1 MIGKLLTSLG
11 LSPEQQKI
19 LLTVFKI
26 SFAGCIVAVAGMWGW
41 QTFQIKM
48 KAKKAQAEKASP
60 AAQMFSFYEKKSKD
74 LLPIDIEAHEF
85 AADYYL
91 KNDQPQ
97 KAIEHIMRI
106 VPLQKG
112 NRKLHLRLGTA
123 YMESGQYKNA
133 FDELSSLAAAD
144 SIDEFSPLVEAR
156 LGLTLFYLG
165 DIRQSEEKLGA
176 CIARFPRCAE
186 APCYLGE
193 VEAAVAGPSP
203 KALGYF
209 QQSLGLDSGYVEAWY
224 QLGRYCMSQGDYPGA
239 RARLLHALEIEP
251 LHVKAHARLG
261 MVYYYLDEPEMAKK
275 SYTTAL
281 ALNPHDYNT
290 HYNLGELYYSKY
302 GDNADALDEFKKALE
317 GNPTHAEANFRAGV
331 ICLGNNMVKEAVG
344 YLETARASD
353 PKNIRL
359 LLQLGVA
366 YERLDMKDEA
376 LSMYRLILDF
386 DPLNQVAGQKVK
398 LLSSG

>member
-1 MIGKLLTSLG
+1 MGQILFGRRAMIGKLLTSLG

-176 CIARFPRCAE
+176 CIARFPRWQRRRVIWAKSRQ
-186 APCYLGE
+186 
-193 VEAAVAGPSP
+193 PSP
-203 KALGYF
+203 A
-209 QQSLGLDSGYVEAWY
+209 
-224 QLGRYCMSQGDYPGA
+224 
-239 RARLLHALEIEP
+239 P
-251 LHVKAHARLG
+251 LPRRWAI
-261 MVYYYLDEPEMAKK
+261 
-275 SYTTAL
+275 S
-281 ALNPHDYNT
+281 
-290 HYNLGELYYSKY
+290 
-302 GDNADALDEFKKALE
+302 
-317 GNPTHAEANFRAGV
+317 
-331 ICLGNNMVKEAVG
+331 NN
-344 YLETARASD
+344 RSD
-353 PKNIRL
+353 LIRDTWKR
-359 LLQLGVA
+359 GT
-366 YERLDMKDEA
+366 
-376 LSMYRLILDF
+376 
-386 DPLNQVAGQKVK
+386 
-398 LLSSG
+398 SSGGIA